1 GDRRTDEKY
10 LEMYRS
16 VTQQGPRAVPRAA
29 ASRSP
34 PADTPRPTPTRLAQ
48 PRHSALA
55 VPHHSSSRPT
65 ACPTFRTIRPAAP
78 LPHPRYHST
87 RAVPGP
93 PTRFLPPDGPL
104 RRSTCPTLPTDYA
117 TRPDASRSPP
127 TTQSGPLPPQA
138 NRRFYASRSAPALSD
153 NPRQPVPT

>member
-1 GDRRTDEKY
+1 
-10 LEMYRS
+10 
-16 VTQQGPRAVPRAA
+16 
-29 ASRSP
+29 SP
-34 PADTPRPTPTRLAQ
+34 LADTPRPTPTRLAK
-48 PRHSALA
+48 PRHSVLS
-55 VPHHSSSRPT
+55 VPHDSSSQPT
-65 ACPTFRTIRPAAP
+65 ACPTLPTIRPAAP
-78 LPHPRYHST
+78 LPHPSDYST

-138 NRRFYASRSAPALSD
+138 NRR
-153 NPRQPVPT
+153 